1 MRHSCFRS
9 SPRCSSSPLAAI
21 ALALLAHLAAG
32 CGDNKTHPEHA
43 AYDAGPA
50 PPLQCVPNLDGRIDA
65 KELAATLG
73 VPVKYLVS
81 PAGKDRTIDV
91 AGAVDA
97 TSGKLTW
104 NYGVDLADDQVAT
117 IEASALSGKWYAS
130 SFGNGQFVAP
140 FDAAGTLEA
149 IYAQDDHGLY
159 LLGLASKTPAPP
171 EGKTLLV
178 YGSPVTI
185 FAFPITVGASWT
197 STATI
202 TQGTLRG
209 EPYAGQDTYD
219 VKDDATG
226 ELVLPDVTFT
236 QVHRVR
242 TKVTT
247 VPAAGQTQTEL
258 QVSFVFECFGEVAR
272 ATSKFNETN
281 ENFTTAAEV
290 RRFGL

>member
-1 MRHSCFRS
+1 MRST
-9 SPRCSSSPLAAI
+9 PSSSSSLRSALALTTLAAI
-21 ALALLAHLAAG
+21 VAA
-32 CGDNKTHPEHA
+32 CGDNKTHTEHS
-43 AYDAGPA
+43 AYDAGPS

-65 KELAATLG
+65 KELAAVLG

-81 PAGKDRTIDV
+81 PSGKDRTIDV

-97 TSGKLTW
+97 ASGKLTW

-117 IEASALSGKWYAS
+117 IIASALAGKWYAA

-159 LLGLASKTPAPP
+159 LLGLASKTPTPP

-178 YGSPVTI
+178 YGSPITI
-185 FAFPITVGASWT
+185 FVFPMTAGASWT

-209 EPYAGQDTYD
+209 QPYAGQDTYE

-226 ELVLPDVTFT
+226 QLVLPDVTFT
-236 QVHRVR
+236 QAHRVR

-247 VPAAGQTQTEL
+247 VPSAGQTQTEL